1 MGEEKGERNLE
12 EKKPVNL
19 TELAEDYL
27 IFGIED
33 FVEIMRD
40 CREIWRESGPLAD
53 MPPED
58 FAEEVYKAMEEIP
71 EDRRE
76 YLLRFGT

>member
-19 TELAEDYL
+19 TELAENYL

-33 FVEIMRD
+33 FVI
-40 CREIWRESGPLAD
+40 CVIA
-53 MPPED
+53 
-58 FAEEVYKAMEEIP
+58 I
-71 EDRRE
+71 
-76 YLLRFGT
+76 LRVI